1 MIKLERARSR
11 LYRGRFLPQN
21 THYLALFEIYKI
33 YTPLHLWNPKW
44 KTAWRKTSRKIPK
57 KRTRQPDPMEKTKR
71 QKLQGKHGTRQ
82 KRCGVRRQRD
92 GQRRKTF
99 SCICVYF
106 HVFAIRSMQFL
117 RILNIFMHF
126 ETFSCNTKMDE
137 RSQRRACKHFHA
149 NSKMHTFAPLQ
160 TQNIRKKSSNFFS
173 HFCSDFC
180 KHPYFL

>member
-1 MIKLERARSR
+1 MKTWGICTRRAGKTLQCSFSSVSTPPIARVGAFFSI
-11 LYRGRFLPQN
+11 F
-21 THYLALFEIYKI
+21 AIYKI
-33 YTPLHLWNPKW
+33 FTPSHLWNPKW
-44 KTAWRKTSRKIPK
+44 KTTWRKTSRKIPK
-57 KRTRQPDPMEKTKR
+57 KTKELDPMEKSKR
-71 QKLQGKHGTRQ
+71 KKLQGKHGTRQ
-82 KRCGVRRQRD
+82 KRCGVRRQRN

-149 NSKMHTFAPLQ
+149 NSKMTQGHTPE
-160 TQNIRKKSSNFFS
+160 
-173 HFCSDFC
+173 
-180 KHPYFL
+180 